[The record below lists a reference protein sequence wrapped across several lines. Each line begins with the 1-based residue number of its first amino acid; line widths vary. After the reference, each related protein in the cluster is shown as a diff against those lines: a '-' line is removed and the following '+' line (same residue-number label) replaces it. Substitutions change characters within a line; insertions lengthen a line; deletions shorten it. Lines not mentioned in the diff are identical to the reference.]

1 MGNENYLKLMK
12 FLAYTLTSS
21 DYEAARQLATAAFR
35 DVGIAIDSAGANTRV
50 IRFYLFQV
58 PPYARA
64 RLRFMALRHRA
75 SATSL
80 TLLNRRMLRAKLR
93 RMERIVG
100 LLRTRL
106 ASSCMATSSM

>member
-1 MGNENYLKLMK
+1 MASQP
-12 FLAYTLTSS
+12 FLDLRMLVGGVVV
-21 DYEAARQLATAAFR
+21 DDGVDRLAL
-35 DVGIAIDSAGANTRV
+35 RV

-80 TLLNRRMLRAKLR
+80 TLLNRKMLRAKLR
-93 RMERIVG
+93 RMERMVG

-106 ASSCMATSSM
+106 ASSCMETSSTWWTRFSTPQWPRVAAA